1 MAVRED
7 KICFID
13 YEGFEVEERKGLGGI
28 VRREK

>member
-7 KICFID
+7 KICFIN
-13 YEGFEVEERKGLGGI
+13 YEGFEGGEGKSLREI